1 MRNSFILFVALM
13 CSVLSVE
20 ANPVGQKKAQTVAR
34 KFLQAKKQVRV
45 DAIPFELSAETKSR
59 MGASET
65 VTPSFY
71 VFNSSDDAGFVIV
84 SGDDRFPE
92 VIGYSF
98 DGGFSSDEGMPE
110 ALQSFLL
117 SMDEYVNDVRAGRA
131 DAPLYA
137 NGVSTGTPVVEPL
150 LTCQWNQSGPYNMYT
165 PLVKDQYGQD
175 TKNHSVTGCIA
186 TAQSQLMYR
195 WKWPEQGRGSMK
207 YNSGDYGILKA
218 TFEDSTFNWSLLKD
232 KFNAATDKKTDAG
245 KEVSKLCYSVGLAT
259 HMRFGESSGAY
270 DQYSLLAY
278 YKYFRYKSST
288 LKRYLRDYMGSQEEW
303 NRIIKRELNAGR
315 PIQVAASSSSGGGS
329 DAGGHAFVCDGY
341 DTVDFVHINWG
352 WGGRYDGYYAIHL
365 LDGGG
370 YQFSDD
376 QSIIVGIMPDFTGVD
391 TLDIQIPPCVNDA
404 PRVKGDVKSVKVGGS
419 GDTFYIDFDS
429 VYNRN
434 PYSND
439 YMYGVGLYDKN
450 GNFVEEASVNSTSN
464 TFFLQAWYGFVAFT
478 SDRGG
483 ITCKLKNSYNAG
495 DYTLRLIFKQ
505 KNTETGKFFDGWALP
520 YMKGGDAKNQIPV
533 YIHDGN
539 AYFHQVSSAI
549 NDIEGEGAQVK
560 SVQLYDVE
568 GREILSPKDGQLV
581 IEKQTLYNGKTKTF
595 KRVAH

>member
-1 MRNSFILFVALM
+1 
-13 CSVLSVE
+13 
-20 ANPVGQKKAQTVAR
+20 
-34 KFLQAKKQVRV
+34 
-45 DAIPFELSAETKSR
+45 
-59 MGASET
+59 
-65 VTPSFY
+65 
-71 VFNSSDDAGFVIV
+71 
-84 SGDDRFPE
+84 
-92 VIGYSF
+92 
-98 DGGFSSDEGMPE
+98 
-110 ALQSFLL
+110 
-117 SMDEYVNDVRAGRA
+117 
-131 DAPLYA
+131 
-137 NGVSTGTPVVEPL
+137 
-150 LTCQWNQSGPYNMYT
+150 
-165 PLVKDQYGQD
+165 
-175 TKNHSVTGCIA
+175 
-186 TAQSQLMYR
+186 
-195 WKWPEQGRGSMK
+195 
-207 YNSGDYGILKA
+207 
-218 TFEDSTFNWSLLKD
+218 
-232 KFNAATDKKTDAG
+232 
-245 KEVSKLCYSVGLAT
+245 
-259 HMRFGESSGAY
+259 
-270 DQYSLLAY
+270 
-278 YKYFRYKSST
+278 
-288 LKRYLRDYMGSQEEW
+288 
-303 NRIIKRELNAGR
+303 
-315 PIQVAASSSSGGGS
+315 GGGS

-391 TLDIQIPPCVNDA
+391 TLDIQIPPCVMDA
-404 PRVKGDVKSVKVGGS
+404 PRVKGDLKSVKVGGS

-505 KNTETGKFFDGWALP
+505 KNTETGVFFDGWALP
-520 YMKGGDAKNQIPV
+520 YMKGGDANNQIPV